1 MRRGSEPDAVSA
13 LTRRRLL
20 EGAALVPVALVLARC
35 GGEDAEPLAATPS
48 CDDHG
53 GHTEA
58 QTKGPYFTPDSPRRA
73 SLVAPGVRGTP
84 LVLAGRVLSTAC
96 RPLRGALLDFWQADG
111 RGVYDNRGY
120 RLRGH
125 QFTNAE
131 GRFRLTTVLPGLY
144 PGRTRHIH
152 VKVQPRGGRVLTTQ
166 LYFPG
171 EPRNRSD
178 GIYDPD
184 LLMRLR
190 RVSGGRRGSFD
201 FVVGA

>member
-1 MRRGSEPDAVSA
+1 MDEWADDGG

-20 EGAALVPVALVLARC
+20 EGAALVPLAFVLAQC
-35 GGEDAEPLAATPS
+35 GDEDAAPLASTPS
-48 CDDHG
+48 CGDDHG
-53 GHTEA
+53 STEA
-58 QTKGPYFTPDSPRRA
+58 QTEGPYFTPGSPRRA
-73 SLVAPGVRGTP
+73 TLLAPGVRGTP
-84 LVLAGRVLSTAC
+84 LVVSGRVLSEAC

-125 QFTNAE
+125 QFTDAQ
-131 GRFRLTTVLPGLY
+131 GRFRLSTVVPGLY

-152 VKVQPRGGRVLTTQ
+152 VKVQRRGGRVLTTQ

-178 GIYDPD
+178 SIYDPD
-184 LLMRLR
+184 LLMRVR
-190 RVSGGRRGSFD
+190 RVPGGRRGAFD
-201 FVVGA
+201 FVLRG